1 MTQKQIKT
9 SINLHNKKV
18 PEKEN
23 CTVKR
28 GCLTS
33 LEARANQRYYIQ
45 CPDGTFAIPPG
56 NSLPNKLEEGLIV
69 TPLKT
74 DKVWKWIYPRYKKEL
89 EAGNIVFKKS
99 STSGLVDQNGNK
111 STWNIYNKLWLSE
124 QQQKGVVPSNL
135 ITEYENRQSAAEFKE
150 FAIKF
155 QLC

>member
-1 MTQKQIKT
+1 MTQNKLKP

-28 GCLTS
+28 GCLNPV
-33 LEARANQRYYIQ
+33 LKLVLIKRYYIQ

-74 DKVWKWIYPRYKKEL
+74 DKVWKWIYPRYKKR
-89 EAGNIVFKKS
+89 A
-99 STSGLVDQNGNK
+99 
-111 STWNIYNKLWLSE
+111 
-124 QQQKGVVPSNL
+124 
-135 ITEYENRQSAAEFKE
+135 
-150 FAIKF
+150 
-155 QLC
+155 